1 MTTTHENASIGRSG
15 VAYLAG
21 AILLS
26 LLVWLVVHGIV
37 ARQEKQSFDDAAAQ
51 ANQIAVFFERHV
63 LGIFQYGDSY
73 LKLVRREYLQHY
85 DIGRIKAL
93 MAEVPLNKS
102 IASHITIIG
111 ADGKPLLVSGHK
123 IKPGSNARDR
133 DYFVHQ
139 KMASEDKLYIS
150 KPHLG
155 RNSGKLIVRLVRRF
169 EKPDGSFGGV
179 MFVAL
184 EAKHITEFFNTMQ
197 IGPKSSATLVGKDK
211 YIRARSTYGPKG
223 PGQDISGSRIWKEL
237 AQNPVGIYLQTSV
250 VDGVTRYYSYREV
263 PDYPL
268 IVAIG
273 LSVEDFQS
281 ALGSARF
288 NLYSIAVLAT
298 LLIAITALFLYRQQ
312 QLMRQ
317 IEANNF
323 ELQSQNAELERFA
336 YTVSHDLKAPLVTI
350 KGFLG
355 LLQKD
360 LDQQDRDAADRDAM
374 LIGDAADE
382 MTKLLDELLELSRIG
397 RQMAAPERC
406 NVGDLARDAIERLAI
421 QLEERGIELDIGD
434 DLPDVSGDP
443 GRLLEVFQNLLDNAI
458 KFMGEQSAPRI
469 ELRARQ
475 EGRWV
480 NCSIRDNG
488 IGIAPE
494 YQHRVF
500 DLFDRLDPKVDG
512 TGIGLALVKRIVEAH
527 GGEIRVESEGPGRGA
542 TFHFTLPAATD

>member
-1 MTTTHENASIGRSG
+1 MTTAHENASIGRSG

-281 ALGSARF
+281 ALGSARD
-288 NLYSIAVLAT
+288 ST
-298 LLIAITALFLYRQQ
+298 STR
-312 QLMRQ
+312 
-317 IEANNF
+317 
-323 ELQSQNAELERFA
+323 
-336 YTVSHDLKAPLVTI
+336 
-350 KGFLG
+350 
-355 LLQKD
+355 
-360 LDQQDRDAADRDAM
+360 
-374 LIGDAADE
+374 
-382 MTKLLDELLELSRIG
+382 SRCW
-397 RQMAAPERC
+397 RRC
-406 NVGDLARDAIERLAI
+406 
-421 QLEERGIELDIGD
+421 
-434 DLPDVSGDP
+434 
-443 GRLLEVFQNLLDNAI
+443 
-458 KFMGEQSAPRI
+458 
-469 ELRARQ
+469 
-475 EGRWV
+475 
-480 NCSIRDNG
+480 
-488 IGIAPE
+488 
-494 YQHRVF
+494 
-500 DLFDRLDPKVDG
+500 
-512 TGIGLALVKRIVEAH
+512 
-527 GGEIRVESEGPGRGA
+527 
-542 TFHFTLPAATD
+542 